1 MVEMFATRRKAGL
14 VQGRS
19 VTPDR
24 RGSLRVVARLFIIFV
39 ATKDK
44 QQMND
49 PRILPI
55 GNQDFEDIRKK
66 EQLYVDK
73 TSYIYTLAYAG
84 FKHTFLSRPHR
95 FGKSL
100 FLSTLRAY
108 FEGRKELF
116 EGLYIAERE
125 EEIAR
130 WERREPW
137 ESSPVLYFAL
147 NATNYS
153 SAESLPSLLEQEV
166 KKWESLYE
174 VKGASLAPERRF
186 ANLIEEL
193 YRKEGKQVVVLVD
206 EYDKPLLETV
216 EDEALNEGNRSLLK
230 AFYEVIKQC
239 DRYIRFAFLTG
250 ITKFSKTTLFSG
262 VNNLIDI
269 TLLDDYDAICGF
281 TEEELT
287 AYLSP
292 QIEKLA
298 GVENTTVEET
308 RARLKKEYDGYCFAE
323 EGERVYNPYSLLK
336 VLATSKYKY
345 YWFENATPSYLVH
358 YLKRMWIFIPDL
370 DQDVKIGAQVVQDF
384 RYNDHDA
391 IIPLLFQSGYL
402 TIKNTIARATIFQ
415 LGYPNEEVRFGF
427 LHELLPLYSSLTR
440 TNIDIVVL
448 ELYELFDRG
457 DLAGAMKHVS
467 VILAGIIYG
476 NIPNGEEGRPLR
488 EQYYQSVLY
497 AVFRLLGIHAQA
509 EVVCATGRIDML
521 VTTRQ
526 HVYIFEFKVN
536 TQGSAQD
543 AIDQIK
549 DREYFRAVAAE
560 GRPVHL
566 VGVSFDEKTRNIG
579 EWKEEVI
586 LTPDGRG

>member
-1 MVEMFATRRKAGL
+1 MNSSRR
-14 VQGRS
+14 
-19 VTPDR
+19 
-24 RGSLRVVARLFIIFV
+24 
-39 ATKDK
+39 
-44 QQMND
+44 
-49 PRILPI
+49 LPI
-55 GNQDFEDIRKK
+55 STQDFEKLRNARD
-66 EQLYVDK
+66 LYVDK
-73 TSYIYTLAYAG
+73 TQYIEKLLSLGTV
-84 FKHTFLSRPHR
+84 FFLSRPHR

-100 FLSTLRAY
+100 FLSTLKAY

-137 ESSPVLYFAL
+137 EASPVLYFDF
-147 NATNYS
+147 NARDYVNQ
-153 SAESLPSLLEQEV
+153 ESLPNRLLKQL
-166 KKWESLYE
+166 KKLEKKYQIVGE
-174 VKGASLAPERRF
+174 GDVPEERF
-186 ANLIEEL
+186 IYLIETIYETI
-193 YRKEGKQVVVLVD
+193 GKQVVVLID

-216 EDEALNEGNRSLLK
+216 NNEALNEANRSLLK
-230 AFYEVIKQC
+230 AFYEVLKQC
-239 DRYIRFAFLTG
+239 DHYIRFAFLTG

-287 AYLSP
+287 TYLSP
-292 QIEKLA
+292 QIAKLA
-298 GVENTTVEET
+298 EAESTTVEET

-323 EGERVYNPYSLLK
+323 DGVRVYNPYSLLK

-370 DQDVKIGAQVVQDF
+370 DQDIKIGAQVVQDF

-402 TIKNTIARATIFQ
+402 TIKKPIARGLIFQ

-440 TNIDIVVL
+440 SNIDIVVL
-448 ELYELFDRG
+448 ELYELFDKG

-521 VTTRQ
+521 VLTRQ

-549 DREYFRAVAAE
+549 DREYFRAVRAE
-560 GRPVHL
+560 GRCGGAQPVVEEGRGRTVHL
-566 VGVSFDEKTRNIG
+566 VGVSFDEKTRNVK
-579 EWKEEVI
+579 EWKEEVF
-586 LTPDGRG
+586 LLGSYV

>member
-1 MVEMFATRRKAGL
+1 M
-14 VQGRS
+14 
-19 VTPDR
+19 
-24 RGSLRVVARLFIIFV
+24 
-39 ATKDK
+39 
-44 QQMND
+44 QQMNTLQ
-49 PRILPI
+49 RLPI
-55 GNQDFEDIRKK
+55 STQSFKQLRNDGD
-66 EQLYVDK
+66 LYVDK
-73 TSYIYTLAYAG
+73 TQYIEKLFSLG
-84 FKHTFLSRPHR
+84 RIFFLSRPHR

-100 FLSTLRAY
+100 FLSTLKAY
-108 FEGRKELF
+108 FEGQKELF

-130 WERREPW
+130 GQRREPW
-137 ESSPVLYFAL
+137 EESPVLYFDFNARDYVNQDAL
-147 NATNYS
+147 PNR
-153 SAESLPSLLEQEV
+153 LLKQL
-166 KKWESLYE
+166 KKLEKKYQVVGE
-174 VKGASLAPERRF
+174 GDVPEERF
-186 ANLIEEL
+186 IYLIETIYETI
-193 YRKEGKQVVVLVD
+193 GKQVVILVD

-216 EDEALNEGNRSLLK
+216 ENKALNEANRSLLK

-239 DRYIRFAFLTG
+239 DEYIRFAFLTG

-281 TEEELT
+281 TEEELS

-298 GVENTTVEET
+298 EAENSTVEET
-308 RARLKKEYDGYCFAE
+308 RATLKKKYDGYCFSRK
-323 EGERVYNPYSLLK
+323 GGRVYNPFSLLR
-336 VLATSKYKY
+336 VLANSEYDY
-345 YWFENATPSYLVH
+345 YWFESATPSYLVH
-358 YLKRMWIFIPDL
+358 YLKRMWIFVPDL

-402 TIKNTIARATIFQ
+402 TIKNTIAKATIFQ

-440 TNIDIVVL
+440 SDIDIVVL
-448 ELYELFDRG
+448 ELYELFDKG

-497 AVFRLLGIHAQA
+497 AVFRLLGVHAQA

-521 VTTRQ
+521 VITHH

-549 DREYFRAVAAE
+549 DREYFRMVSAE
-560 GRPVHL
+560 GRTVHL

-579 EWKEEVI
+579 EWKEV
-586 LTPDGRG
+586 LAPDGVLRADGSGLRRGEDGI

>member
-1 MVEMFATRRKAGL
+1 MNTLRR
-14 VQGRS
+14 
-19 VTPDR
+19 
-24 RGSLRVVARLFIIFV
+24 
-39 ATKDK
+39 
-44 QQMND
+44 
-49 PRILPI
+49 LPI
-55 GNQDFEDIRKK
+55 STQSFKQLRRDGD
-66 EQLYVDK
+66 LYVDK
-73 TSYIYTLAYAG
+73 TQYIEKLFLLG
-84 FKHTFLSRPHR
+84 RIFFLSRPHR

-100 FLSTLRAY
+100 FLSTLKAY
-108 FEGRKELF
+108 FEGQKELF

-130 WERREPW
+130 RQRREPW
-137 ESSPVLYFAL
+137 EASPVLYFDL
-147 NATNYS
+147 NAKDYLS
-153 SAESLPSLLEQEV
+153 GKPLRERLSLQLDFLESQFDIEP
-166 KKWESLYE
+166 KYK
-174 VKGASLAPERRF
+174 APDDRF
-186 ANLIEEL
+186 IYLIRMI
-193 YRKEGKQVVVLVD
+193 YQTTQKQVVILVD

-216 EDEALNEGNRSLLK
+216 EDKALNEANRSLLK

-239 DRYIRFAFLTG
+239 DEYIRFAFLTG

-292 QIEKLA
+292 KIEKLA
-298 GVENTTVEET
+298 ESENSTLEET
-308 RARLKKEYDGYCFAE
+308 RATLKKKYDGYCFSRK
-323 EGERVYNPYSLLK
+323 GGRVYNPFSLLR
-336 VLATSKYKY
+336 VLANSEYDY

-358 YLKRMWIFIPDL
+358 YLKRMWIFVPDL

-402 TIKNTIARATIFQ
+402 TIKKTIAKATIFQ

-427 LHELLPLYSSLTR
+427 LRELLPLYSSLTR
-440 TNIDIVVL
+440 SDIDITVL
-448 ELYELFDRG
+448 ELYDFLDSG
-457 DLAGAMKHVS
+457 DLAGAMELIKP
-467 VILAGIIYG
+467 ILAGILYG
-476 NIPNGEEGRPLR
+476 TIPNGEEGRPLR

-497 AVFRLLGIHAQA
+497 AVFRLLGVYAQC

-521 VTTRQ
+521 ATTQ
-526 HVYIFEFKVN
+526 KHVYIFEFKVN
-536 TQGSAQD
+536 TQGTAQD

-549 DREYFRAVAAE
+549 DREYFHSVRAE

-566 VGVSFDEKTRNIG
+566 VGVSFDEKSRNVK
-579 EWKEEVI
+579 EWKEEV
-586 LTPDGRG
+586 R

>member
-1 MVEMFATRRKAGL
+1 MNRSRR
-14 VQGRS
+14 
-19 VTPDR
+19 
-24 RGSLRVVARLFIIFV
+24 
-39 ATKDK
+39 
-44 QQMND
+44 
-49 PRILPI
+49 LPI
-55 GNQDFEDIRKK
+55 STQDFEQLRRDGD
-66 EQLYVDK
+66 LYVDK
-73 TSYIYTLAYAG
+73 TQYIEKLFSLG
-84 FKHTFLSRPHR
+84 RIFFLSRPHR

-100 FLSTLRAY
+100 FLSTLKAY
-108 FEGRKELF
+108 FDGRKDLF

-130 WERREPW
+130 WERRAPW
-137 ESSPVLYFAL
+137 EASPVLYLEL
-147 NATNYS
+147 NAEDFS
-153 SAESLPSLLEQEV
+153 SSDALANCLETHLAA
-166 KKWESLYE
+166 WEAQYGSTG
-174 VKGASLAPERRF
+174 VAKTLAGRF
-186 ANLIEEL
+186 RAVVQRACE
-193 YRKEGKQVVVLVD
+193 KMGKQVVILID

-216 EDEALNEGNRSLLK
+216 EDEALNEANRSLLK
-230 AFYEVIKQC
+230 AFYEVLKNC

-269 TLLDDYDAICGF
+269 TLLDDYAAICGF

-292 QIEKLA
+292 KIEKLA
-298 GVENTTVEET
+298 KAENSTEEET

-345 YWFENATPSYLVH
+345 YWFENATPSYLVR
-358 YLKRMWIFIPDL
+358 YLRRMQIFMPDL
-370 DQDVKIGAQVVQDF
+370 EEELLLDAESLQDF
-384 RYNDHDA
+384 RYNDEDSV
-391 IIPLLFQSGYL
+391 IPLLFQSGYL
-402 TIKNTIARATIFQ
+402 TIKKYLAEEQIYQ

-427 LHELLPLYSSLTR
+427 LQELLPLYV
-440 TNIDIVVL
+440 NIRRDDVRATVLKLYRALRSGDIA
-448 ELYELFDRG
+448 E
-457 DLAGAMKHVS
+457 AMAQIS
-467 VILAGIIYG
+467 EILAGIIYG
-476 NIPNGEEGRPLR
+476 NTPSSEKGRPLR

-521 VTTRQ
+521 VMTRE

-549 DREYFRAVAAE
+549 DREYFRAVSAE
-560 GRPVHL
+560 GRTVHL

-579 EWKEEVI
+579 DWKEEV
-586 LTPDGRG
+586 L

>member
-1 MVEMFATRRKAGL
+1 MNMPRR
-14 VQGRS
+14 
-19 VTPDR
+19 
-24 RGSLRVVARLFIIFV
+24 
-39 ATKDK
+39 
-44 QQMND
+44 
-49 PRILPI
+49 LPI
-55 GNQDFEDIRKK
+55 STQDFEKLRNAGD
-66 EQLYVDK
+66 LYVDK
-73 TSYIYTLAYAG
+73 TQYIEKLLSLGTV
-84 FKHTFLSRPHR
+84 FFLSRPHR

-100 FLSTLRAY
+100 FLSTLKAY

-125 EEIAR
+125 EKIAR
-130 WERREPW
+130 WQKGAPW
-137 ESSPVLYFAL
+137 EASPVLYFAL
-147 NATNYS
+147 NATNYNS
-153 SAESLPSLLEQEV
+153 PESLPSLLEQEL
-166 KKWESLYE
+166 KKWEALYE
-174 VKGASLAPERRF
+174 VKGEALAPERRF

-193 YRKEGKQVVVLVD
+193 YRKEGKQVVILVD

-216 EDEALNEGNRSLLK
+216 EDEALNEANRSLLK

-292 QIEKLA
+292 QIAKLA
-298 GVENTTVEET
+298 EAESTTVEET

-323 EGERVYNPYSLLK
+323 KGVRVYNPYSLLK

-345 YWFENATPSYLVH
+345 YWFENATPSYLVR
-358 YLKRMWIFIPDL
+358 YLRRMEVFMPDL
-370 DQDVKIGAQVVQDF
+370 EDELLLDSESLQDF
-384 RYNDHDA
+384 RYNDADSV
-391 IIPLLFQSGYL
+391 IPLLFQSGYL
-402 TIKNTIARATIFQ
+402 TIRKYLADEQIYQ

-427 LHELLPLYSSLTR
+427 LQELLPLYV
-440 TNIDIVVL
+440 NIRRDEVRATVL
-448 ELYELFDRG
+448 KLYRALRSG
-457 DLAGAMKHVS
+457 DMAEAMAQIS
-467 VILAGIIYG
+467 TILAGIIYG
-476 NIPNGEEGRPLR
+476 NTPSSEKGRPLR

-521 VTTRQ
+521 VMTRE

-536 TQGSAQD
+536 TQGTAQD

-549 DREYFRAVAAE
+549 DREYFRMVSAE
-560 GRPVHL
+560 GRCGGAQPVVEEGRGRTVHL

-579 EWKEEVI
+579 EWKEEV
-586 LTPDGRG
+586 R

>member
-1 MVEMFATRRKAGL
+1 MNRSRR
-14 VQGRS
+14 
-19 VTPDR
+19 
-24 RGSLRVVARLFIIFV
+24 
-39 ATKDK
+39 
-44 QQMND
+44 
-49 PRILPI
+49 LPI
-55 GNQDFEDIRKK
+55 STQDFEQLRRDRD
-66 EQLYVDK
+66 LYVDK
-73 TSYIYTLAYAG
+73 TQYIEKLFSLG
-84 FKHTFLSRPHR
+84 RIFFLSRPHR

-100 FLSTLRAY
+100 FLSTLKAY
-108 FEGRKELF
+108 FEGKKELF

-130 WERREPW
+130 WERRAPW
-137 ESSPVLYFAL
+137 EASPVLYFAL

-153 SAESLPSLLEQEV
+153 SPESLPSLLEQQV
-166 KKWESLYE
+166 RKWETLYE
-174 VKGASLAPERRF
+174 VKGESLTPERRF

-193 YRKEGKQVVVLVD
+193 YRKEGKQVVILVD

-216 EDEALNEGNRSLLK
+216 EDEALNEANRSLLK

-239 DRYIRFAFLTG
+239 DEYIRFAFLTG
-250 ITKFSKTTLFSG
+250 ITKFSNTTLFSG

-292 QIEKLA
+292 EIEKLA
-298 GVENTTVEET
+298 QQSKSTIEET
-308 RARLKKEYDGYCFAE
+308 RIRLKKEYDGYCFSRK
-323 EGERVYNPYSLLK
+323 GGRVYNPFSLLR
-336 VLATSKYKY
+336 VLANCEYDY

-358 YLKRMWIFIPDL
+358 YLKRMRIFIPDL

-402 TIKNTIARATIFQ
+402 TIKKPIAGGLLFQ

-440 TNIDIVVL
+440 SNIDIVVL
-448 ELYELFDRG
+448 ELYELFDKG

-467 VILAGIIYG
+467 EILAGIIYG

-521 VTTRQ
+521 VMTHQ

-536 TQGSAQD
+536 RQGTAQD

-549 DREYFRAVAAE
+549 DREYFRAVSAE

-566 VGVSFDEKTRNIG
+566 VGVSFDEKTRNVG
-579 EWKEEVI
+579 EWKEEV
-586 LTPDGRG
+586 LG

>member
-1 MVEMFATRRKAGL
+1 MNRSRR
-14 VQGRS
+14 
-19 VTPDR
+19 
-24 RGSLRVVARLFIIFV
+24 
-39 ATKDK
+39 
-44 QQMND
+44 
-49 PRILPI
+49 LPI
-55 GNQDFEDIRKK
+55 STQAFEQLRNDGD
-66 EQLYVDK
+66 LYVDK
-73 TSYIYTLAYAG
+73 TQYIEKLFSLG
-84 FKHTFLSRPHR
+84 RIFFLSRPHR

-100 FLSTLRAY
+100 FLSTRRAY

-130 WERREPW
+130 WERRAPW
-137 ESSPVLYFAL
+137 EASPVLYLEL
-147 NATNYS
+147 NAENFS
-153 SAESLPSLLEQEV
+153 SFEALENCLDTHLTA
-166 KKWESLYE
+166 WEAMYGSDG
-174 VKGASLAPERRF
+174 VAKTSAGRF
-186 ANLIEEL
+186 RAVVQRACE
-193 YRKEGKQVVVLVD
+193 KMGKQVVILID

-216 EDEALNEGNRSLLK
+216 TNEELNIAIRAQLK
-230 AFYEVIKQC
+230 AFYEVLKQC

-292 QIEKLA
+292 QIAKLA
-298 GVENTTVEET
+298 KAENSTLEET

-323 EGERVYNPYSLLK
+323 EGARVYNPYSLLK

-358 YLKRMWIFIPDL
+358 YLKRMWIFVPDL

-448 ELYELFDRG
+448 ELYELFDKG

-497 AVFRLLGIHAQA
+497 AVFRLLGVHAQA

-521 VTTRQ
+521 VTTRH

-549 DREYFRAVAAE
+549 DREYFRAVRAE

-566 VGVSFDEKTRNIG
+566 VGVSFDEKTRNVG
-579 EWKEEVI
+579 EWKEEM
-586 LTPDGRG
+586 LAPDGRG

>member
-1 MVEMFATRRKAGL
+1 MNSSRR
-14 VQGRS
+14 
-19 VTPDR
+19 
-24 RGSLRVVARLFIIFV
+24 
-39 ATKDK
+39 
-44 QQMND
+44 
-49 PRILPI
+49 LPI
-55 GNQDFEDIRKK
+55 STQDFEKLRNARD
-66 EQLYVDK
+66 LYVDK
-73 TSYIYTLAYAG
+73 TQYIEKLLSLGTV
-84 FKHTFLSRPHR
+84 FFLSRPHR

-100 FLSTLRAY
+100 FLSTLKAY
-108 FEGRKELF
+108 FEGQKELF

-130 WERREPW
+130 WEKREPW
-137 ESSPVLYFAL
+137 EPSPVLYFDFNARDYVNQEAL
-147 NATNYS
+147 PNR
-153 SAESLPSLLEQEV
+153 LLKQL
-166 KKWESLYE
+166 KKLEKKYQVVGE
-174 VKGASLAPERRF
+174 GDVPEERF
-186 ANLIEEL
+186 IYLIETIYETI
-193 YRKEGKQVVVLVD
+193 GKRVVVLID

-216 EDEALNEGNRSLLK
+216 EDEALNKANRSLLK

-292 QIEKLA
+292 QIAKLA
-298 GVENTTVEET
+298 EAESSTVEET
-308 RARLKKEYDGYCFAE
+308 RATLKKKYDGYCFSRK
-323 EGERVYNPYSLLK
+323 GGRVYNPFSLLR
-336 VLATSKYKY
+336 VLANSEYDY
-345 YWFENATPSYLVH
+345 YWFENATPSYLVN

-370 DQDVKIGAQVVQDF
+370 DQDIKIGAQVVQDF

-402 TIKNTIARATIFQ
+402 TIKKPIARGLIFQ

-440 TNIDIVVL
+440 SNIDIVVL
-448 ELYELFDRG
+448 ELYELFDKG

-521 VTTRQ
+521 VLTRQ

-560 GRPVHL
+560 GRCGGAQPVVEEGRGRTVHL
-566 VGVSFDEKTRNIG
+566 VGVSF
-579 EWKEEVI
+579 
-586 LTPDGRG
+586 

>member
-1 MVEMFATRRKAGL
+1 MNMPRR
-14 VQGRS
+14 
-19 VTPDR
+19 
-24 RGSLRVVARLFIIFV
+24 
-39 ATKDK
+39 
-44 QQMND
+44 
-49 PRILPI
+49 LPI
-55 GNQDFEDIRKK
+55 STQNFK
-66 EQLYVDK
+66 QLRNDGDLYIDK
-73 TSYIYTLAYAG
+73 TQYIEKLFSLG
-84 FKHTFLSRPHR
+84 RIFFLSRPHR

-100 FLSTLRAY
+100 FLSTLKAY

-125 EEIAR
+125 EEIAH

-137 ESSPVLYFAL
+137 EASPVLYFDL
-147 NATNYS
+147 NAKDYLTGKPLR
-153 SAESLPSLLEQEV
+153 ERLSLQLDFLETQFDI
-166 KKWESLYE
+166 KPKYE
-174 VKGASLAPERRF
+174 APDDRF
-186 ANLIEEL
+186 IYLIRMI
-193 YRKEGKQVVVLVD
+193 YQTTQKQVVILVD

-239 DRYIRFAFLTG
+239 DEYIRFAFLTG

-269 TLLDDYDAICGF
+269 TLLDDYAAICGF

-292 QIEKLA
+292 EIEKLA
-298 GVENTTVEET
+298 QQSKSTIEET
-308 RARLKKEYDGYCFAE
+308 RIRLKKEYDGYCFAE
-323 EGERVYNPYSLLK
+323 DGVRVYNPYSLLK

-345 YWFENATPSYLVH
+345 YWFENATPSYLVR
-358 YLKRMWIFIPDL
+358 YLRRTQIFMPDL
-370 DQDVKIGAQVVQDF
+370 EEELLLDAGSLQDF
-384 RYNDHDA
+384 RYNNEDSV
-391 IIPLLFQSGYL
+391 IPLLFQSGYL
-402 TIKNTIARATIFQ
+402 TIRKYLAEEQIYQ

-427 LHELLPLYSSLTR
+427 LQELLPLYV
-440 TNIDIVVL
+440 NIRRDDVRATVL
-448 ELYELFDRG
+448 KLYRALRSG
-457 DLAGAMKHVS
+457 DTAEAMEQIS
-467 VILAGIIYG
+467 EILAGIIYG
-476 NIPNGEEGRPLR
+476 NVPSSEKGRPLR

-521 VTTRQ
+521 VLTRQ

-536 TQGSAQD
+536 TQGTAQD

-549 DREYFRAVAAE
+549 ERGYLKKIRATK
-560 GRPVHL
+560 RPIHL

-579 EWKEEVI
+579 EWKEECVGA
-586 LTPDGRG
+586 PPVVGEGHVER